1 MKQTRIRVIAI
12 VIEELKGSRF
22 RLRLQ
27 DNASHEVIATL
38 GGKMMLKQINL
49 CADDIV
55 TVELSPY
62 DLTRGRVI
70 WRQS

>member
-1 MKQTRIRVIAI
+1 MGQVRIRVIAT
-12 VIEELKGSRF
+12 VIGELKGSRF
-22 RLRLQ
+22 RLRLH

-38 GGKMMLKQINL
+38 GGKMMLKQITL
-49 CADDIV
+49 CVDDIV